1 MLFALG
7 ISPSVRHMGIL
18 LLNNIK
24 VGTDRTLY
32 LFHRYFPAFDRT
44 SMRNNLQVLFNLVSS
59 LLTAGFAAVHASHQS
74 E

>member
-7 ISPSVRHMGIL
+7 ILPSVRHMGIL

-24 VGTDRTLY
+24 EGTDRTLY
-32 LFHRYFPAFDRT
+32 LSQRYFPTCDRT

-59 LLTAGFAAVHASHQS
+59 LLTAGSAAVHASHQS